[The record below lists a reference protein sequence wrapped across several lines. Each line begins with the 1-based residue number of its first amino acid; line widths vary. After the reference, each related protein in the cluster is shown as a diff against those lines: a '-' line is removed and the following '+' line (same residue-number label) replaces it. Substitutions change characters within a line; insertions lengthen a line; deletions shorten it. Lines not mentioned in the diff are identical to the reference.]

1 VRGVKVM
8 RSCLT
13 ASALLACVSL
23 GACAGAPIDMSA
35 GLNGAPGQAVH
46 AELHQSATSLRTLI
60 DDEGWTLGD
69 TPLLARLIR
78 GQDSSGDRAVA
89 RYLDTADGDAS
100 AVLAADAAR
109 LTQASQQTASLA
121 MRAASASNAG
131 AETLAADLA
140 AVEGALA
147 AVRRAKGFFASV
159 AEEAQASGERW
170 NAALSELGEAE
181 QHLALAADALAERR
195 WAARLGAVC

>member
-1 VRGVKVM
+1 MRGVKVM

-89 RYLDTADGDAS
+89 RYLDAAEDNPS
-100 AVLAADAAR
+100 AVLAADLER
-109 LTQASQQTASLA
+109 LAGLSRQTAMLA
-121 MRAASASNAG
+121 MRAASASDAG
-131 AETLAADLA
+131 PEALAADLA

-147 AVRRAKGFFASV
+147 AVRRAQGFFLSV
-159 AEEAQASGERW
+159 AEEAEAESGRLTG
-170 NAALSELGEAE
+170 ALSDLDEAE

-195 WAARLGAVC
+195 WATRLGAVS